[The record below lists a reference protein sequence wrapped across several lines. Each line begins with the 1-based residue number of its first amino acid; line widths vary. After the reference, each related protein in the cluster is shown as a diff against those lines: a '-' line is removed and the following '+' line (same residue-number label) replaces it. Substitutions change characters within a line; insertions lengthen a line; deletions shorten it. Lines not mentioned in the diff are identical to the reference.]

1 MIGVILLAQPD
12 LAQGLLGAATH
23 CLQHPQPGLEIVAV
37 NYDETPEQ
45 LRARLAEAI
54 ARANYGQGVL
64 ILTDIYG
71 ATHTNTACT
80 LLERRR
86 IELITGM
93 NLPMLIKVLNY
104 RDLPLEDVID
114 KALSGGSGGIVCA
127 ANPAPKR
134 EASA

>member
-1 MIGVILLAQPD
+1 VIGVILLAQAD

-23 CLQHPQPGLEIVAV
+23 CLQHSQPGLEVVAV
-37 NYDETPEQ
+37 NYEEKPEQ
-45 LRARLAEAI
+45 LRARLAESI
-54 ARANYGQGVL
+54 ARADYGQGVL

-80 LLERRR
+80 LLERRH

-114 KALSGGSGGIVCA
+114 KALSGGSGGIVIA

-134 EASA
+134 EAQQ

>member
-12 LAQGLLGAATH
+12 LAQGLLGAACH
-23 CLQHPQPGLEIVAV
+23 CLQQPPPGLEVV
-37 NYDETPEQ
+37 PVDYQEPPEK
-45 LRARLAEAI
+45 LRTRLAEAI
-54 ARANYGQGVL
+54 ARADYGQGVL

-114 KALSGGSGGIVCA
+114 KALSGGSGGIVIA
-127 ANPAPKR
+127 ANPSPKR
-134 EASA
+134 EAKA